1 MTESQRHTIRN
12 AVSEHGNILVIGR
25 TGSGKTTLINA
36 ILYDMSEQNPNERL
50 YISEDTGEIQCHSQ
64 NKVQVY
70 TTGSIDLTKLV
81 KTALRYRPD
90 RIIVGEARA
99 AAAMAFFDT
108 WDAGQLVGIVQLVAK
123 NEGLLMELLKGL
135 FKRLPGMGSAYL
147 P

>member
-1 MTESQRHTIRN
+1 MTESQRQTIRN
-12 AVSEHGNILVIGR
+12 AVSEHGNILVIGG

-90 RIIVGEARA
+90 RIIVGEVRGRKPWIFWIFGTRDTRA
-99 AAAMAFFDT
+99 ASPHCMQT
-108 WDAGQLVGIVQLVAK
+108 MPPWDWNAWKA
-123 NEGLLMELLKGL
+123 
-135 FKRLPGMGSAYL
+135 
-147 P
+147 